1 MTVLYLISILL
12 RSEIRLESFVLKF
25 LSLNIRLDK
34 DINDIK
40 IRKTLKKT
48 VINYRM
54 VMYIENLKMF
64 SVKFLELKCE
74 SVDKKDQYRN
84 QLFFSSQQLIENQIL
99 KSYLK

>member
-25 LSLNIRLDK
+25 LSRIVRLDK

-40 IRKTLKKT
+40 ITKTIKKNI
-48 VINYRM
+48 INYRM
-54 VMYIENLKMF
+54 VMYIENLKTF

-74 SVDKKDQYRN
+74 SVD
-84 QLFFSSQQLIENQIL
+84 
-99 KSYLK
+99 

>member
-1 MTVLYLISILL
+1 MTVLYLISIFL

-25 LSLNIRLDK
+25 LSHIVRLDK
-34 DINDIK
+34 GINDIK
-40 IRKTLKKT
+40 IRKTIKKN

-74 SVDKKDQYRN
+74 SVD
-84 QLFFSSQQLIENQIL
+84 
-99 KSYLK
+99 